1 MIETATESS
10 ILEQYQ
16 NVRLQTERLCDPLQA
31 EDFAVQPIGDVSP
44 PKWHLGH
51 TTWFFETFILK
62 GLLNQESFDSNY
74 DFLFNSYYESVG
86 ARILRTNRGN
96 ITRPSV
102 DAIRDYRKA
111 IDDRM
116 AKILSNNP
124 SEEILKLTE
133 LGLHHEQQHQ
143 ELLLADIKYILGHN
157 PLFPTYL
164 ESKSVSKSNIVSPLT
179 FTKVDGGMYAIGH
192 EGDDFAYDNEF
203 GKHHVFLHDF
213 GFADRLTTNGEFLE
227 FITDKGYSDF
237 RHWLSAGWQWIQD
250 NEIDHPLYWH
260 KIRDEWHEYTL
271 AGLKPIDLAAPV
283 THISYFEAE
292 AFAQWK
298 GKRLLTEFE
307 WEVACELYGD
317 KKESRF
323 VENNILHP
331 SPAEQSNQLYGDV
344 WEWTGSS
351 YLPYPFYEK
360 KAGALGE
367 YNGKFMINQMVLR
380 GGSCA
385 TPISHIRS
393 TYRNFFPTDARWQFT
408 GIRLA
413 KWLK

>member
-1 MIETATESS
+1 MIESAIKTS
-10 ILEQYQ
+10 ILEKYQ
-16 NVRLQTERLCDPLQA
+16 SVRRQTERLCEPLQI
-31 EDFAVQPIGDVSP
+31 EDFTVQPIGDVSP

-51 TTWFFETFILK
+51 TTWFFETFIIK
-62 GLLNQESFDSNY
+62 GLLAGQPYDNSY
-74 DFLFNSYYESVG
+74 DFIFNSYYESVG
-86 ARILRTNRGN
+86 SRILRTNRGN

-102 DAIRDYRKA
+102 AEINIYRKA

-116 AKILSNNP
+116 ANILSNDP
-124 SEEILKLTE
+124 SKEILRLTE

-143 ELLLADIKYILGHN
+143 ELLLTDVKYILGHN
-157 PLFPTYL
+157 PLFPAYL
-164 ESKSVSKSNIVSPLT
+164 EKPFSDRVSTLKALT
-179 FTKVDGGMYAIGH
+179 YTKVDGGMYAIGH

-203 GKHHVFLHDF
+203 GKHHVFLHEF
-213 GFADRLTTNGEFLE
+213 GFADRLITNGEYLE
-227 FITDKGYSDF
+227 FINDKGYSDF
-237 RHWLSAGWQWIQD
+237 RHWLSAGWQWVQD
-250 NEIDHPLYWH
+250 NAIKSPLYWH
-260 KIRDEWHEYTL
+260 IVEGEWHEYTL
-271 AGLKPIDLAAPV
+271 AGLKPIDLFAPV
-283 THISYFEAE
+283 THISFYEAE
-292 AFAQWK
+292 AYAQWK
-298 GKRLLTEFE
+298 GKRLLSEFE

-317 KKESRF
+317 KDKKRF
-323 VENNILHP
+323 VENNLLHP
-331 SPAEQSNQLYGDV
+331 SLAGDENQLYGDT

-360 KAGALGE
+360 SPGALGE

-385 TPISHIRS
+385 TPISHIRN